1 MDKYQM
7 LDEIIIALDSLA
19 DARGVA
25 RCALMVDVLKRLD
38 ALKKGLHAEEEAS
51 NARIDMLKSQIKKLT
66 EPQPLEDGEIR
77 EGGETYTLDFT
88 PKMKEV

>member
-1 MDKYQM
+1 
-7 LDEIIIALDSLA
+7 
-19 DARGVA
+19 
-25 RCALMVDVLKRLD
+25 
-38 ALKKGLHAEEEAS
+38 
-51 NARIDMLKSQIKKLT
+51 MLKSQIKKLT